1 MWRED
6 RESGLTHEESK
17 TRSASELGDSK
28 RSNVKGQ
35 NDRLRKTQDRRTSP
49 WNVQSVARPNEQ
61 QHEWEEPRVKPKL
74 GRTTNGTDSRVDRL
88 RLLGNGVVPQTATK
102 AFVTLFNRLTNM

>member
-1 MWRED
+1 VDKQGSQVEKERQTEYDLW
-6 RESGLTHEESK
+6 
-17 TRSASELGDSK
+17 SEVEGCSRNIWD
-28 RSNVKGQ
+28 
-35 NDRLRKTQDRRTSP
+35 
-49 WNVQSVARPNEQ
+49 VQSVARPNEQ

-102 AFVTLFNRLTNM
+102 AFVILINRFLVDSEE